1 MASEFETQTY
11 LKFAQ
16 KNKDKNSK
24 AFCSI
29 LYSDELKINIFESDD
44 IQHIQWCVM
53 VRDVQRKMYGLSS

>member
-44 IQHIQWCVM
+44 IQHI
-53 VRDVQRKMYGLSS
+53 